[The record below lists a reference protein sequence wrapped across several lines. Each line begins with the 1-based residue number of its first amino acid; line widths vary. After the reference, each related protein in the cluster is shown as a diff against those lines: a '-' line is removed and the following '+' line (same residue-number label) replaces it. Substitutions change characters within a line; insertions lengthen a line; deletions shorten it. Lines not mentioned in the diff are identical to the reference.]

1 VNTYGYGSDHDA
13 TQMRHMA
20 ETHKGGYYYIEDVK
34 KVSEWFVLSISGLLS
49 AVGEELRIK
58 IK

>member
-1 VNTYGYGSDHDA
+1 
-13 TQMRHMA
+13 MRHIA

-49 AVGEELRIK
+49 AVGEELRVK
-58 IK
+58 IKSKNTALTSMVIK